1 MWKYPMI
8 EIPVSYGELLDKITI
23 LEIKLDNIQ
32 CSNKKINVQK
42 ELTILQN
49 KIIDMDMS
57 EIIDLIK
64 QLKEKNNILW
74 NLESQ
79 VRKKEKDNVFDQE
92 FIDLA
97 RKIYKTNEQR
107 AKLKKQISIVK
118 KSDIFEEKEY

>member
-1 MWKYPMI
+1 
-8 EIPVSYGELLDKITI
+8 
-23 LEIKLDNIQ
+23 
-32 CSNKKINVQK
+32 
-42 ELTILQN
+42 
-49 KIIDMDMS
+49 MDMS

>member
-1 MWKYPMI
+1 MI